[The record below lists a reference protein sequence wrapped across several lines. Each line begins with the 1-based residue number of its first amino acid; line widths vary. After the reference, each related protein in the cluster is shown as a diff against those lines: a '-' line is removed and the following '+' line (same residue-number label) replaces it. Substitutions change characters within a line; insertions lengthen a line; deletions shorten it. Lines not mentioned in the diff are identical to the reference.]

1 MIKFNELI
9 DMLEEDFYDLDR
21 EDLMIVAR
29 KLSEALMLIE
39 DAICDLEE
47 GYEELNEA
55 SGDKKKSIPKL
66 IWRICNKG
74 QGNAVPVGFDPRT
87 FDSIKRYAGTSKGGG
102 IAVAAP
108 DGMKKWF
115 KDKRN
120 DSQMDDHRKN
130 KKEQDAKDSAKFTPT
145 TKKTLKA
152 DKDARVKRDKRRLAK
167 AFGVKEKDVHND

>member
-1 MIKFNELI
+1 MLRFNEI
-9 DMLEEDFYDLDR
+9 VEMLKEDFHDLDD
-21 EDLMIVAR
+21 EDLIVSAR

-39 DAICDLEE
+39 DVICDLEE
-47 GYEELNEA
+47 SYEELNEA
-55 SGDKKKSIPKL
+55 SDDKKKSIPKL

-87 FDSIKRYAGTSKGGG
+87 FDSIKRYAGTNKGGG
-102 IAVAAP
+102 LAVAAP
-108 DGMKKWF
+108 DGMKKWY
-115 KDKRN
+115 KEKRN

-130 KKEQDAKDSAKFTPT
+130 KKEQDSKDSAKLNPV